1 MLRSLNGVSNVTDMT
16 QSSELMT
23 HHLSGSEVLPELV
36 KEVLSKGVGCRLQVK
51 GYSMSPF
58 LKDGDVVTISP
69 MSDASPGFGD
79 VIAFIHP
86 RTERLIIHRV
96 IGKIGD
102 ACLVK
107 GENAL
112 EPDGLIERNHMIG
125 IIRRVERKGK
135 KVFFGL
141 GPERFLI
148 AMLTRKNLLLPVLRP
163 VWRILR
169 PAVRIFLG

>member
-1 MLRSLNGVSNVTDMT
+1 MT

-36 KEVLSKGVGCRLQVK
+36 KEVISKGVECRLQVK

-58 LKDGDVVTISP
+58 IKDSDVVTISP
-69 MSDASPGFGD
+69 ISDSPPGFGD

-86 RTERLIIHRV
+86 RTEKLIIHRV
-96 IGKIGD
+96 VGKIGD

-112 EPDGLIERNHMIG
+112 EPDGLIERNHIIG
-125 IIRRVERKGK
+125 IITKVERKGK

-141 GPERFLI
+141 GTERFLI
-148 AMLTRKNLLLPVLRP
+148 ALLTRTNLLLPVLRP
-163 VWRILR
+163 VWRIFR
-169 PAVRIFLG
+169 PIVRRFFLS

>member
-1 MLRSLNGVSNVTDMT
+1 
-16 QSSELMT
+16 MT
-23 HHLSGSEVLPELV
+23 HHLPGSEILPELV
-36 KEVLSKGVGCRLQVK
+36 KDILGKGVECRLQVK

-58 LKDGDVVTISP
+58 IKDSDVVTISP
-69 MSDASPGFGD
+69 ISESLPGFGD

-86 RTERLIIHRV
+86 RTEKLFIHRV
-96 IGKIGD
+96 VGKIRD
-102 ACLVK
+102 TCLVK

-125 IIRRVERKGK
+125 IITRVERKGK

-148 AMLTRKNLLLPVLRP
+148 ALLTRTNLLLPVLRP
-163 VWRILR
+163 VWRIFR
-169 PAVRIFLG
+169 PIERIFSS

>member
-1 MLRSLNGVSNVTDMT
+1 MT
-16 QSSELMT
+16 QPAELMT
-23 HHLSGSEVLPELV
+23 HHLPGSEILPELV
-36 KEVLSKGVGCRLQVK
+36 KDILGKGVECRLQVK

-58 LKDGDVVTISP
+58 IKDSDVVTISP
-69 MSDASPGFGD
+69 ISESLPGFGD

-86 RTERLIIHRV
+86 RTEKLFIHRV
-96 IGKIGD
+96 VGKIRD
-102 ACLVK
+102 TCLVK

-125 IIRRVERKGK
+125 IITRVERKGK

-148 AMLTRKNLLLPVLRP
+148 ALLTRTNLLLPVLRP
-163 VWRILR
+163 VWRIFR
-169 PAVRIFLG
+169 PAVRRFFLA

>member
-1 MLRSLNGVSNVTDMT
+1 MT
-16 QSSELMT
+16 QSSVLNTQHLNPSEL
-23 HHLSGSEVLPELV
+23 LPELV
-36 KEVLSKGVGCRLQVK
+36 KEVLSKGVECRLQVK

-69 MSDASPGFGD
+69 IVDSSPGFGN

-86 RTERLIIHRV
+86 RTEKLIIHRV
-96 IGKIGD
+96 VGKIED

-112 EPDGLIERNHMIG
+112 EPDGLIERRRIIG
-125 IIRRVERKGK
+125 IITRVERKGK

-148 AMLTRKNLLLPVLRP
+148 ALLTRKNLLLPALRP
-163 VWRILR
+163 VWRIFR
-169 PAVRIFLG
+169 PVVRRFFLP